1 MYNIVKFRKKADKWF
16 CATYFCQNGYLRKDK
31 NQDLK
36 VASFIAN
43 RIAFNRQR
51 SFSRFIIRLS
61 IVATVISVAVMIITL
76 AFTNGFQ
83 ETVSQKVFSFWGHIR
98 VQYKQPM
105 KASIA
110 EELQIEKNDTVVQ
123 AIRQNPKVVSIHP
136 FATKYA
142 MLKTKDEMEGV
153 LMKGFDSSYNFD
165 HLRRFMKQGRWLRFN
180 DTTYS
185 REIIISAYTAEQL
198 KLKLDDK
205 VVIYFV
211 RPDGTL
217 RPDKLSIAGIY
228 KTGIEDYDKTFA
240 IGDLKLIQRLNGW
253 QPNEIGGYEIFLD
266 DYHQMQEVSDELYY
280 NIEKFPSSWDTKTI
294 RDLYPNIFDWLK
306 MQDTTRNVLIGFM
319 IVVAVINLI
328 TCLIILVLER
338 IRMVGILKAL
348 GARNWTIQTIFL
360 QHSTF
365 ITIVGIILGAAVGL
379 GLCWLQQSTGFIKLK
394 EEAYYMTEA
403 AVKIVWWQV
412 GFICGGTLLV
422 CFLILMVPSLIVQ
435 KVRPVKAIQFR

>member
-1 MYNIVKFRKKADKWF
+1 MR
-16 CATYFCQNGYLRKDK
+16 
-31 NQDLK
+31 

-43 RIAFNRQR
+43 RIAFNRQQ

-61 IVATVISVAVMIITL
+61 IVATVISVAVMIVTL

-105 KASIA
+105 KSSIA
-110 EELQIEKNDTVVQ
+110 EEEQITKNDTVAR
-123 AIRQNPKVVSIHP
+123 AISQNPNVISIHP

-142 MLKTKDEMEGV
+142 ILKTKDEMEGV
-153 LMKGFDSSYNFD
+153 LMKGLDRTYDFN
-165 HLRRFMKQGRWLRFN
+165 HLKQFLKEGRWLQFN

-185 REIIISAYTAEQL
+185 REVIISSYTAEEL
-198 KLKLDDK
+198 KLKLHDR
-205 VVIYFV
+205 VVIYFIK
-211 RPDGTL
+211 PDGSL
-217 RPDKLSIAGIY
+217 RPDRLSIVGIY

-253 QPNEIGGYEIFLD
+253 KPDQIGGYEIFLK
-266 DYHQMQEVSDELYY
+266 DYHQMQKVSDELYY
-280 NIEKFPSSWDTKTI
+280 NIEKFPLDWDTRTI
-294 RDLYPNIFDWLK
+294 KDLYPNIFDWLS
-306 MQDTTRNVLIGFM
+306 MQDVTRNVLIGFM

-348 GARNWTIQTIFL
+348 GARNWTVQRIFL
-360 QHSTF
+360 QHSTI
-365 ITIVGIILGAAVGL
+365 ITVMGIILGTAVGL
-379 GLCWLQQSTGFIKLK
+379 GICWLQRSTGFIKLK
-394 EEAYYMTEA
+394 EEAYYMSEA

-412 GFICGGTLLV
+412 ALICAGTLLIS
-422 CFLILMVPSLIVQ
+422 FLVLMIPSLIVRR
-435 KVRPVKAIQFR
+435 VRPVKAIQFR

>member
-1 MYNIVKFRKKADKWF
+1 M
-16 CATYFCQNGYLRKDK
+16 
-31 NQDLK
+31 K

-61 IVATVISVAVMIITL
+61 IVATTISVAVMIVTL

-83 ETVSQKVFSFWGHIR
+83 ETVSQKIFSFWGHVR

-105 KASIA
+105 KSTVA
-110 EELQIEKNDTVVQ
+110 EEEQIEKNDTVVQ
-123 AIRQNPKVVSIHP
+123 LIRQNPNVVSIHP

-142 MLKTKDEMEGV
+142 ILKTKDEMDGV
-153 LMKGFDSSYNFD
+153 LMKGLDSSYAFD
-165 HLRRFMKQGRWLRFN
+165 HIRRFLKKGRWLNFN

-185 REIIISAYTAEQL
+185 REIIISSYIANE
-198 KLKLDDK
+198 LKLDLNDK
-205 VVIYFV
+205 IVIYFI
-211 RPDGTL
+211 RPDGSL
-217 RPDKLSIAGIY
+217 RPDKLSVVGIY

-253 QPNEIGGYEIFLD
+253 QSNEIGGYEIFLK
-266 DYHQMQEVSDELYY
+266 DYHDMQKVSDDIYY
-280 NIEKFPSSWDTKTI
+280 TIDKFPSTWDTKTV
-294 RDLYPNIFDWLK
+294 RDLYPNIFDWLS
-306 MQDTTRNVLIGFM
+306 MQDVTRDVLIGFM
-319 IVVAVINLI
+319 VAVAVINLI

-338 IRMVGILKAL
+338 IRMVGVLKAL
-348 GARNWTIQTIFL
+348 GARNWTVQKIFL

-365 ITIVGIILGAAVGL
+365 ITIVGIILGAVFGL
-379 GLCWLQQSTGFIKLK
+379 GLCWLQQSTGFIKLN

-403 AVKIVWWQV
+403 AVKIVWWQIV
-412 GFICGGTLLV
+412 LICCCTLAI
-422 CFLILMVPSLIVQ
+422 CFLVLMIPSIIVR